1 MGFNKE
7 DYMFL
12 LALNGKRVERETKLK
27 IAKNLYL
34 ITDLPVEVIA
44 KTVEL
49 PIEVV
54 DKELTPIKRVKSKYK
69 LQKDK
74 SSLDNILQHLG
85 EISYEI
91 G

>member
-1 MGFNKE
+1 MGFNKK
-7 DYMFL
+7 DYTFL
-12 LALNGKRVERETKLK
+12 MALNGKRVERKTKLK

-34 ITDLPVEVIA
+34 MTNLPVEVIA
-44 KTVEL
+44 KIVEL

-54 DKELTPIKRVKSKYK
+54 DKELTTIKRIKSKYK